1 VALITTGKNLGRT
14 LKSAGRL
21 RTIVG
26 VFAKHGFQNI
36 VDRARL
42 GRFVIEKF
50 SEVDSEK
57 YTAAQ
62 RMRMAFEELGPTFV
76 KFGQLLATRS
86 DIIPEE
92 FVEEF
97 KHLHDRVEPE
107 DFEVIQGIIQ
117 EHYKMKISDIFESF
131 EEIPLGSASIA
142 QVHRATVKGGTKVV
156 VKVQRPNIQKMIQ
169 DDLAVLF
176 TLGGLL
182 DKYVPELRPLNP
194 VAMVDEFFKALQLEC
209 DFTVEANNIKRF
221 QQNFENDK
229 TLQIPQ
235 VYTALSGK
243 KVLVLEYFEGV
254 PLSDPDAIAK
264 MGTNAEKIVKA
275 GLMSF
280 FRSVFQ
286 HGLFHGDLHAGNLI
300 IMADSKLGLIDFG
313 VVGRL
318 TRKTQDSVAGMFIA
332 LASEDYEQLAY
343 EYMEVAPFNEFV
355 DHNQFSRDLREMI
368 APHYGL
374 SFKDVDVGKLL
385 MSSASIAAKYKLRL
399 PSELILLFKAL
410 VSIEGMGR
418 LIVDDFDVLSYSME
432 FAQEIVKA
440 KYDPTRIAKDLARLT
455 RESTSLVSTLPRQL
469 KILLKR
475 LGSSE
480 YAWKFELNEMDEL
493 RRSIESSSNIVFLGI
508 VISSLILSGS
518 GLMFLPESETIL
530 GLPALSFILWLM
542 AALLGVLGFYNYIR
556 K

>member
-1 VALITTGKNLGRT
+1 MALITTGKNLGRT

-21 RTIVG
+21 RTIVA

-36 VDRARL
+36 IERVRL
-42 GRFVIEKF
+42 GRFVLEKF

-97 KHLHDRVEPE
+97 RHLHDRVEPE
-107 DFEVIQGIIQ
+107 EFEIIQGIIQ
-117 EHYKMKISDIFESF
+117 DHYKMKISEIFETF
-131 EEIPLGSASIA
+131 DEIPIGSASIA
-142 QVHRATVKGGTKVV
+142 QVHRATVKGGIKVV
-156 VKVQRPNIQKMIQ
+156 VKVQRPNIQKLIQ

-176 TLGGLL
+176 TLAGLL
-182 DKYVPELRPLNP
+182 EKYVPELHSLNP
-194 VAMVDEFFKALQLEC
+194 VAMVDEFFKALQMEC
-209 DFTVEANNIKRF
+209 DFAVEANNIRRF
-221 QQNFENDK
+221 QKNFENDK
-229 TLQIPQ
+229 TLKIPL
-235 VYTALSGK
+235 VYSALSGK
-243 KVLVLEYFEGV
+243 KVLVLEYLEGV
-254 PLSDPDAIAK
+254 PLSHPDALEK
-264 MGTNAEKIVKA
+264 MGSNSEKVVKA
-275 GLMSF
+275 GLLAF

-286 HGLFHGDLHAGNLI
+286 HGFFHGDLHAGNLI
-300 IMADSKLGLIDFG
+300 IMHDSKLGLIDFG

-318 TRKTQDSVAGMFIA
+318 TKKTQDSVASMFIA

-355 DHNQFSRDLREMI
+355 DINQFARDLREMI

-374 SFKDVDVGKLL
+374 SFKDVDVGRLL
-385 MSSASIAAKYKLRL
+385 MSSASIAARYKLRL

-418 LIVDDFDVLSYSME
+418 LIIEDFDVLTYSME

-440 KYDPTRIAKDLARLT
+440 KYDPARMAKDLARLT

-475 LGSSE
+475 LGSPE
-480 YAWKFELNEMDEL
+480 YAWKFEIEEMDEL
-493 RRSIESSSNIVFLGI
+493 RHSIESSSNIIFLGI
-508 VISSLILSGS
+508 IISSLILGGT
-518 GLMFLPESETIL
+518 GLMFLPGT
-530 GLPALSFILWLM
+530 ALVFGIPVFSFAMWAM
-542 AALLGVLGFYNYIR
+542 ASLLAALGFYNYIR